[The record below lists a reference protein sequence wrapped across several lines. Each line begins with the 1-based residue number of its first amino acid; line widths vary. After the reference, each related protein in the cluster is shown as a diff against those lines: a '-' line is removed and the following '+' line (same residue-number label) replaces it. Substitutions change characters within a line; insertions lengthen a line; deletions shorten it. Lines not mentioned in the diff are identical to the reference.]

1 MVLITAL
8 LMVGLLILA
17 NALYVAS
24 EFGAVSARPSKLQR
38 LAEEGQGL
46 ARALLPVVQDPAKLD
61 RYVAASQIGITLSS
75 LVLGAYGQS
84 ELAPLIAPLFD
95 DLGDTGHAAAESTAA
110 GIVLIGLSVTQM
122 ILGELVPKSV
132 AMQFP
137 HQTAIAT
144 AIPMRWSLRVF
155 RPFIWLLN
163 GSGLAILKLLGV
175 SHTHRHIHSPR
186 EIEMMIAESGKSGV
200 LEPEERRWLHRALGL
215 GVRRARD
222 VMVPRESVTSVD
234 FEASVEE
241 LLSLAIECPYTR
253 LPVRRGSIDDVVGI
267 VDTKDLALRLA
278 TGQRVQRVK
287 DVMRPVLSVS
297 ENLAAPR
304 LLALLREHHVQQAV
318 VTGPSEKVLGIV
330 TLEDVLAEV
339 FGSLSDELK
348 AARSARRRPAV
359 WAAGGAE

>member
-24 EFGAVSARPSKLQR
+24 EFGAVSARPSKIQR

-46 ARALLPVVQDPAKLD
+46 ARALLPIIQDPAKLD
-61 RYVAASQIGITLSS
+61 RYIAASQIGITLSS
-75 LVLGAYGQS
+75 LILGAYGQS
-84 ELAPLIAPLFD
+84 QLAPLIAPLFRA
-95 DLGDTGHAAAESTAA
+95 LGEASAAAAESASA
-110 GIVLIGLSVTQM
+110 GLVLIGLSALQM

-137 HQTAIAT
+137 HHAALVT
-144 AIPMRWSLRVF
+144 AIPMRWSLRLF

-175 SHTHRHIHSPR
+175 SHSHRHVHSPR
-186 EIEMMIAESGKSGV
+186 EIEMMITESGKSGV
-200 LEPEERRWLHRALGL
+200 LEPEERRWLHRALDL
-215 GVRRARD
+215 GIRRTRD
-222 VMVPRESVTSVD
+222 VMVPRESVTSID
-234 FEASVEE
+234 FDATVEE

-253 LPVRRGSIDDVVGI
+253 LPVRRGTLDEVVGL

-278 TGQRVQRVK
+278 VGGTVERVK

-297 ENLAAPR
+297 EDLHAGR
-304 LLALLREHHVQQAV
+304 LLVLLREHHAQQAV
-318 VTGPSEKVLGIV
+318 VTGRGGVVVGIV

-348 AARSARRRPAV
+348 AARSGRRPP
-359 WAAGGAE
+359 AGGDR